1 MKNKGFNIFPPLL
14 SLRIGEEIKNYLKSA
29 SLLYL
34 IFLFSVMV
42 AHAQNDAPQVSV
54 SGTVTDASTGETM
67 PGVNVVIQN
76 TSQGTVTDTDGAYS
90 MAVPSDATLDFSF
103 IGYTR
108 QSVAV
113 EGQKNIDVQL
123 MPSADMLDEIIVIA
137 YGSTPR
143 SNLTG
148 SVVSLDTEDLTDVFS
163 PRLSAMIQGK
173 ASGVYARSATG
184 RPGQTAEIN
193 IRGKGSIN
201 TTNSPLW
208 VIDGIAVGHSEPNI
222 NPADVESITI
232 LKDASATALYGS
244 RAANGVILIQTI
256 SPESGISKLNFSAN
270 TGVTQL
276 HRGNFSLM
284 NSQELYDYHASW
296 NDSPWYDQ
304 TLLETNTDWID
315 IATQN
320 GVAQEYNMSYNG
332 GTEKVSS
339 YLSGTYY
346 NETGALK
353 GYDYER
359 YSAIANVNVQATDRL
374 VLKAN
379 LSGNL
384 INTDSREHS
393 TYNAYTYLPW
403 DHPYKED
410 GTPIEPGTDT
420 EYNWLGRD
428 QSNYLYNLQYNFGKG
443 RTNNFRFNL
452 GGELEIT
459 DWLSFVSMNNVSYA
473 FGQSESYTDP
483 RSTGGRANNGSYNT
497 GYSLSR
503 NQLTNQMLRY
513 QNTFGEHSLQAF
525 VAWEYSDTHFDNSSA
540 TGHGITAGL
549 EVLNATSTAAS
560 VSGSKLQ
567 SARQSALVN
576 LQYSFD
582 DKYLFTSSFNREG
595 SSSFGEGNQYGNFF
609 SVSGGWNLHYESFVN
624 QLNWLNVLKITAS
637 YGEVG
642 NSPGGFPHLGYYEL
656 TGQYA
661 GLPAA
666 RPYQIANPLIS
677 WEKTISSNLAIET
690 RVFDRITATFDL
702 YERNNSGL
710 LYYVPLTAIT
720 GFTGVWENIGEI
732 RNRGVEMT
740 IQPEIIKTQDV
751 EWSMNFNLSF
761 NRNKVMELF
770 EGQPITS
777 GNIRVAEDYDM
788 DSYYMRVWHGIDP
801 GNGDPLWEKIVENE
815 DGTET
820 VELTNS
826 YNDATLQFTG
836 QTMSPD
842 YSGGLINNFRY
853 KIFSLSANIGFVQG
867 VYMYNSDRQLFDSD
881 GNYPTFNQMN
891 LAEGWTR
898 WEKPGDM
905 ATHPKAVLGGNRD
918 ANRPSSRFLE
928 DASFIRLRNIT
939 LAVQL
944 PASVLSQ
951 VGISNSSI
959 YLSADNLYTLTEWS
973 GMDPET
979 AGLYPL
985 TQRFMLGLRVD
996 L

>member
-1 MKNKGFNIFPPLL
+1 MKNKLFNTFLYPFFYVKGREVQKYFKLAALL
-14 SLRIGEEIKNYLKSA
+14 FMV
-29 SLLYL
+29 L
-34 IFLFSVMV
+34 INTGML
-42 AHAQNDAPQVSV
+42 AKAQNDASQISV

-67 PGVNVVIQN
+67 PGVNVIIQN
-76 TSQGTVTDTDGAYS
+76 TSQGTVTDTDGSYS
-90 MAVPSDATLDFSF
+90 IEVPSDAVLDFSF

-113 EGQKNIDVQL
+113 DGQTIIDVEL
-123 MPSADMLDEIIVIA
+123 VPSADMLDEIIVIA

-148 SVVSLDTEDLTDVFS
+148 SVVSLDTEELTDVFS

-208 VIDGIAVGHSEPNI
+208 VVDGIAVGHSEPNL

-244 RAANGVILIQTI
+244 RAANGVILVQTVT
-256 SPESGISKLNFSAN
+256 PESGISKLNFSAN
-270 TGVTQL
+270 TGMTQL
-276 HRGNFSLM
+276 HRGNFTLM
-284 NSQELYDYHASW
+284 NSQELFDYHTSW
-296 NDSPWYDQ
+296 NDSPWYNQ
-304 TLLETNTDWID
+304 SLLETNTDWID

-359 YSAIANVNVQATDRL
+359 YSAIANVNVKATDRL

-384 INTDSREHS
+384 INTDNREHS

-403 DHPYKED
+403 DHPYKEN
-410 GTPIEPGTDT
+410 GTPIEPGSDT
-420 EYNWLGRD
+420 EYTWLGRD
-428 QSNYLYNLQYNFGKG
+428 QSNYLYNLQYNFGRG
-443 RTNNFRFNL
+443 RTNNFRLNL

-459 DWLSFVSMNNVSYA
+459 DWLSFISMNNVSYA
-473 FGQSESYTDP
+473 FGQSEFYTDP
-483 RSTGGRANNGSYNT
+483 RSTGGRANNGSFNT
-497 GYSLSR
+497 GYSFSR
-503 NQLTNQMLRY
+503 NQLTNQMLRF
-513 QNTFGEHSLQAF
+513 QNTYGVHSLQAF

-549 EVLNATSTAAS
+549 EVLNATSTAAG
-560 VSGSKLQ
+560 VSGSKFQ
-567 SARQSALVN
+567 SARQSALINV
-576 LQYSFD
+576 QYAYD

-595 SSSFGEGNQYGNFF
+595 SSSFGSGNQYGNFF
-609 SVSGGWNLHYESFVN
+609 SVSGGWNLHYEEFMN
-624 QLNWLNVLKITAS
+624 QIAWLNVLKLTAS

-690 RVFDRITATFDL
+690 RVLDRITATFEL

-732 RNRGVEMT
+732 RNRGLEMT

-751 EWSMNFNLSF
+751 EWNMNFNLSF

-777 GNIRVAEDYDM
+777 GNIRVAEENDM
-788 DSYYMRVWHGIDP
+788 DSYFMRVWHGVDP
-801 GNGDPLWEKIVENE
+801 GNGDPLWEKVVENE
-815 DGTET
+815 DGTQT

-842 YSGGLINNFRY
+842 YSGGIINNFRY
-853 KIFSLSANIGFVQG
+853 RIFSLSANIGFVQG

-891 LAEGWTR
+891 LADGWSR
-898 WEKPGDM
+898 WEKPGDD

-918 ANRPSSRFLE
+918 ANRPSTRFLE

-939 LAVQL
+939 LSVQL
-944 PASVLSQ
+944 PSSILSRAGVSQ
-951 VGISNSSI
+951 SSI

-985 TQRFMLGLRVD
+985 TQRFMLGLRVE

>member
-1 MKNKGFNIFPPLL
+1 MKNKLL
-14 SLRIGEEIKNYLKSA
+14 NEFLYPFFYAKGREVQKNFKSA
-29 SLLYL
+29 ALLLLVL
-34 IFLFSVMV
+34 INTGML
-42 AHAQNDAPQVSV
+42 AKAQNDASQISV

-67 PGVNVVIQN
+67 PGVNVIIQN
-76 TSQGTVTDTDGAYS
+76 TSQGAVTDTDGSYS
-90 MAVPSDATLDFSF
+90 IEVPTDGVLDFSF

-113 EGQKNIDVQL
+113 DGQTTIDVEL
-123 MPSADMLDEIIVIA
+123 VPSADMLDEIIVIA

-148 SVVSLDTEDLTDVFS
+148 SVVSLDTEELTDVFS

-173 ASGVYARSATG
+173 ASGVYARNATG

-208 VIDGIAVGHSEPNI
+208 VVDGIAVGHSEPNL

-244 RAANGVILIQTI
+244 RAANGVILVQTVT
-256 SPESGISKLNFSAN
+256 PESGISKLNFSAN
-270 TGVTQL
+270 TGMTQL
-276 HRGNFSLM
+276 HRGNFTLM
-284 NSQELYDYHASW
+284 NSQELFDYHSSW
-296 NDSPWYDQ
+296 NDSPWYNQ
-304 TLLETNTDWID
+304 SLLETNTDWID

-384 INTDSREHS
+384 INTDNREHS

-403 DHPYKED
+403 DHPYKEN
-410 GTPIEPGTDT
+410 GTPIEPGSDT
-420 EYNWLGRD
+420 EYTWLGRD
-428 QSNYLYNLQYNFGKG
+428 QSNYLYNLQYNFGRG
-443 RTNNFRFNL
+443 RTNNFRLNL

-459 DWLSFVSMNNVSYA
+459 DWLSFISMNNVSYA
-473 FGQSESYTDP
+473 FGQSEFYTDP
-483 RSTGGRANNGSYNT
+483 RSTGGRANNGSFNT
-497 GYSLSR
+497 GYSFSR
-503 NQLTNQMLRY
+503 NQLTNQMLRL
-513 QNTFGEHSLQAF
+513 QNTYGVHSLQAF
-525 VAWEYSDTHFDNSSA
+525 VAWEYSDTHSDNSSA

-549 EVLNATSTAAS
+549 EVLNATSTAAG
-560 VSGSKLQ
+560 VSGSKFQ
-567 SARQSALVN
+567 SARQSALINV
-576 LQYSFD
+576 QYAYD

-595 SSSFGEGNQYGNFF
+595 SSSFGSGNQYGNFF
-609 SVSGGWNLHYESFVN
+609 SVSGGWNLHYEEFMN
-624 QLNWLNVLKITAS
+624 QIAWLNVLKLTAS

-656 TGQYA
+656 TGQYS

-690 RVFDRITATFDL
+690 RVLDRITATFEL

-732 RNRGVEMT
+732 RNRGLEMT

-751 EWSMNFNLSF
+751 EWNMNFNLSF

-777 GNIRVAEDYDM
+777 GNIRVAEENDM
-788 DSYYMRVWHGIDP
+788 DSYFMRVWHGVDP
-801 GNGDPLWEKIVENE
+801 GNGDPLWEKVVENE
-815 DGTET
+815 DGTQT

-842 YSGGLINNFRY
+842 YSGGIINNFRY
-853 KIFSLSANIGFVQG
+853 RIFSLSANIGFVQG

-891 LAEGWTR
+891 LADGWSR
-898 WEKPGDM
+898 WEKPGDN

-918 ANRPSSRFLE
+918 ANRPSTRFLE

-939 LAVQL
+939 LSVQL
-944 PASVLSQ
+944 PSAILSRA
-951 VGISNSSI
+951 GISQSSI

-985 TQRFMLGLRVD
+985 TQRFMLGLRVE